1 MAPLASLLVRSGAL
15 KGRRLPIK
23 VPVVNIGRADFNDVV
38 IADPSVS
45 TSHAKLQ
52 RRDDVWILTD
62 LGSTN
67 GTFVEGERLSG
78 EVALGPGTTVK
89 FGEVAVLFE
98 PFDESVPIRRSSG
111 TQVLSAILPS
121 AARRTRRHRGHRAR
135 RRRPDAPHP
144 APDPASTPRPSGP
157 PAWLITVAR
166 ARRRGGGGLLHPALT
181 ERDPVHFTC
190 AARTDVGIVRS
201 GNEDNYLMLAEH
213 GVFIVADGMGGHAAG
228 EVASEMAVRITSH
241 QIGSL
246 RGLTDEQAGERV
258 SAAIR
263 AANDAIFERTLTEHD
278 KRGMGTTA
286 TVLVLM
292 PRRYLIGQ
300 VGDSRAYLLRR
311 GEFQQLTKDHSYVQ
325 EQVDAGPAHAGAGA
339 GASVQ
344 QRDHPLRRRRAWT
357 WCPTSTSGRW
367 RQGDVL
373 LLASDGLTGML
384 EDEQLT
390 RILSADGGPQHWV
403 DRMVTE
409 ANRRGGLDNIT
420 AIVIRIDSV
429 DSTTGEH
436 PTAAAAAQ
444 AELVRSPGKSP
455 APA

>member
-1 MAPLASLLVRSGAL
+1 M
-15 KGRRLPIK
+15 
-23 VPVVNIGRADFNDVV
+23 
-38 IADPSVS
+38 
-45 TSHAKLQ
+45 
-52 RRDDVWILTD
+52 
-62 LGSTN
+62 
-67 GTFVEGERLSG
+67 EGERLSG

-98 PFDESVPIRRSSG
+98 PLDETRAGPALVGDAGALGGAAAGGETEDAAGRASRATDAASARARSG
-111 TQVLSAILPS
+111 
-121 AARRTRRHRGHRAR
+121 R
-135 RRRPDAPHP
+135 RRRGRAGRRPGSSRRSCWSAPP
-144 APDPASTPRPSGP
+144 WPTSFCADE
-157 PAWLITVAR
+157 
-166 ARRRGGGGLLHPALT
+166 RG
-181 ERDPVHFTC
+181 PVHFTC
-190 AARTDVGIVRS
+190 AARTDIGIVRS
-201 GNEDNYLMLAEH
+201 GNEDNYLMLADR
-213 GVFIVADGMGGHAAG
+213 GIFIVADGMGGHAAG

-241 QIGSL
+241 EIGSL
-246 RGLTDEQAGERV
+246 RGLSDEQAGDRV

-263 AANDAIFERTLTEHD
+263 AANDAIFERTLAEHD

-292 PRRYLIGQ
+292 PARYLIGQ

-325 EQVDAGPAHAGAGA
+325 EQVDAGLLTPEQARVHPYSNVITRCV
-339 GASVQ
+339 GASMDVVP
-344 QRDHPLRRRRAWT
+344 DIYFGTLE
-357 WCPTSTSGRW
+357 
-367 RQGDVL
+367 QGDVL

-436 PTAAAAAQ
+436 PRPRPR
-444 AELVRSPGKSP
+444 RSRNVARAPSARESS